1 MIWLQV
7 EKLKQCLEDI
17 TSVCILEGFQK
28 QEHLVMVDQ
37 VLKELGRAEAGL
49 ASKGRKPVMTSNHF
63 IVQYFTS
70 FCEDPILK
78 SLEKESEGDVD
89 EKAAEEEDTASGYLA
104 AREALKVGNW
114 FNSNEQLSRAR
125 ILVSTQF
132 TRRLVSTSVL
142 LVTVTRSWRRA
153 GRRGTGARPGCCGP
167 PSIS

>member
-1 MIWLQV
+1 MTWLQV

-104 AREALKVGNW
+104 AREALKVEKSMEYGVW
-114 FNSNEQLSRAR
+114 
-125 ILVSTQF
+125 ILVTTQF

-142 LVTVTRSWRRA
+142 SVTVTRSWRRA

-167 PSIS
+167 PSTS